1 QRTASTYIFGAVCPK
16 EGKGAA
22 LILPAC
28 NSEAMNLH
36 LAEIAKAV
44 APAAHA
50 ILLVDQ
56 AGWHLSTP
64 LLVPPNIT
72 LIALPPT
79 SPNPHPWAADK
90 MARAQSGRKCLA
102 VHARQLALEPRLQIL
117 RRSRR
122 PLLQRLEQARRPA
135 LAHHVHRTAPM
146 GARVLINGNWYYGV

>member
-1 QRTASTYIFGAVCPK
+1 LGFAIEDFKKAFPRVWKRSRAQGIGCDAIEIWFADETRIGQKNKITCRWTKRGTRPSAPRDLRTASTYIFGAVCPQ

-56 AGWHLSTP
+56 AAGTCRGASSCRPTLPSWHCRQNVPNSTR
-64 LLVPPNIT
+64 
-72 LIALPPT
+72 
-79 SPNPHPWAADK
+79 SK
-90 MARAQSGRKCLA
+90 MSGSSCA
-102 VHARQLALEPRLQIL
+102 TTD
-117 RRSRR
+117 S
-122 PLLQRLEQARRPA
+122 
-135 LAHHVHRTAPM
+135 
-146 GARVLINGNWYYGV
+146 